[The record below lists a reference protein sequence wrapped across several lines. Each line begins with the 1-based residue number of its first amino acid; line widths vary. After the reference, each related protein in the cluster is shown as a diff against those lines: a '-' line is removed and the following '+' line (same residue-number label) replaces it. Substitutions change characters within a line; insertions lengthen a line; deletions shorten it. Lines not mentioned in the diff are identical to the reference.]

1 MKIELK
7 LYASLMR
14 YLPEGA
20 LDRHAASLDVPEGT
34 TPARLIEVQNLP
46 KESCFLVLLNGIY
59 LTPAE
64 RESRQIKEGDSVAI
78 WPPIA
83 GG

>member
-14 YLPEGA
+14 YLPDDA
-20 LDRHAASLDVPEGT
+20 VSHAASLDVPEGM
-34 TPARLIEVQNLP
+34 TPARLIEARNLP
-46 KESCFLVLLNGIY
+46 RESCFLVLLNGIY

-64 RESRQIKEGDSVAI
+64 REIRRIEEGDTIAI

>member
-1 MKIELK
+1 MKMELK

-14 YLPEGA
+14 YLPDDA
-20 LDRHAASLDVPEGT
+20 VSHAASLDIPEGM
-34 TPARLIEVQNLP
+34 TPAQLIKDRQLP
-46 KESCFLVLLNGIY
+46 KEACFLVLLNGIY

-64 RESRQIKEGDSVAI
+64 RETRPIKEGDTVAI

>member
-7 LYASLMR
+7 LYASLAR
-14 YLPEGA
+14 YLPDGA
-20 LDRHAASLDVPEGT
+20 VDHKVMLDVAEGT
-34 TPARLIEVQNLP
+34 TPSQLIDDMKLP
-46 KESCFLVLLNGIY
+46 PESCFLVLVNGIFV
-59 LTPAE
+59 PPEE
-64 RESRQIKEGDSVAI
+64 RQSRPMHEGDALAI

>member
-1 MKIELK
+1 MKVELK
-7 LYASLMR
+7 LYASLAR

-20 LDRHAASLDVPEGT
+20 IDHRVMLDVAEGT
-34 TPARLIEVQNLP
+34 TPSQLIGDMKLP
-46 KESCFLVLLNGIY
+46 RESCFLVLVNGIF
-59 LTPAE
+59 LPPEE
-64 RESRQIKEGDSVAI
+64 RENRPMHEGDALAI

>member
-7 LYASLMR
+7 LYASLSR
-14 YLPEGA
+14 YLPPGA
-20 LDRHAASLDVPEGT
+20 KQHKVTLDVAEGM
-34 TPARLIEVQNLP
+34 TPAQLIEDRKLP
-46 KESCFLVLLNGIY
+46 KEACFLLLRNGVY

-64 RESRQIKEGDSVAI
+64 RETTPIKEGDAIAI

>member
-1 MKIELK
+1 MNIQLK

-14 YLPEGA
+14 YLPEGTE
-20 LDRHAASLDVPEGT
+20 DRHVASLDVPEGT
-34 TPARLIEVQNLP
+34 TPAKLIEVQNLP
-46 KESCFLVLLNGIY
+46 KEACFLVLLNGVY

-64 RESRQIKEGDSVAI
+64 RETRPIKEGDAVAI

>member
-1 MKIELK
+1 MKMELK

-14 YLPEGA
+14 FLPENA
-20 LDRHAASLDVPEGT
+20 TDRHAASLDVPEGT
-34 TPARLIEVQNLP
+34 TPAKLIEVRQLP
-46 KESCFLVLLNGIY
+46 KESCFLVLLNGVY

-64 RESRQIKEGDSVAI
+64 RDTIAI

>member
-14 YLPEGA
+14 YLPEGTA
-20 LDRHAASLDVPEGT
+20 DRHTASLDVPEGM
-34 TPARLIEVQNLP
+34 TPAGLIEVQKLP
-46 KESCFLVLLNGIY
+46 RESCFLVLLNGVY

-64 RESRQIKEGDSVAI
+64 RETRQIQEGDTVAI